1 MKRGVLGLQAYRHL
15 YIRNSRIRF
24 LIVWEILE
32 AVTGFRINFKHLIS
46 FCLTL
51 HYYNLS
57 TVFEGFKTED
67 KSKTFMIL
75 TEAYISSYTAATG
88 KLNFD
93 IRVTE

>member
-1 MKRGVLGLQAYRHL
+1 MLSGFRPTVTCTFSYCSGDFRVGHR
-15 YIRNSRIRF
+15 IRN
-24 LIVWEILE
+24 
-32 AVTGFRINFKHLIS
+32 NFKHLVS

-75 TEAYISSYTAATG
+75 TEACISSYTAATG